1 MGSSIALFRLVVC
14 SFAIAVL
21 SESTTFSQTTV
32 PASAIEGWHEMAK
45 AVETLQFTIRYSDKK
60 EKISNEY
67 FCSIQGSMEKCEF
80 LISDQ
85 LGRSE
90 QVAIQ
95 NGRGFRLSRSG
106 NGKWQLSRIH
116 SPGDRIGQLQ
126 NAVALAKRGF
136 SLHGGATLLDILG
149 NQGFNVLS
157 WRELSDGSGNVEMKV
172 RFNSNKSAGTLVLQP
187 DKRFRV
193 LSVSLLDDGD
203 ANPSVYVNEYKDD
216 SLLTEVVPAR
226 HYFKEY
232 EREWEL
238 VSIFDRTLPSSEFSL
253 SHYGLPD
260 YHEPSRRTNWWL
272 WGFLVSIILT
282 LGVFWKTRGR

>member
-1 MGSSIALFRLVVC
+1 MVPSIALFRLVIC

-21 SESTTFSQTTV
+21 SENTVFSQTKV

-45 AVETLQFTIRYSDKK
+45 AVERLQFTMRYSDKK

-67 FCSIQGSMEKCEF
+67 SCSVQGSMEKCEF
-80 LISDQ
+80 LNSDK

-95 NGRGFRLSRSG
+95 NGRGFRLGRSG
-106 NGKWQLSRIH
+106 NGKWQLSGIH
-116 SPGDRIGQLQ
+116 YPGDRIGQLQ

-136 SLHGGATLLDILG
+136 SLHGSATLLDILE
-149 NQGFNVLS
+149 NPGFNVLN
-157 WRELSDGSGNVEMKV
+157 WRELTDGSGNVEMQV
-172 RFNSNKSAGTLVLQP
+172 RFNLNKSAGTLVLQP

-203 ANPSVYVNEYKDD
+203 PNPSLYVSEYKDD

-226 HYFKEY
+226 HYFMEY

-238 VSIFDRTLPSSEFSL
+238 VSISDRTLPESEFSL

-260 YHEPSRRTNWWL
+260 YVEPSRRTNWWL
-272 WGFLVSIILT
+272 WSFLVSIILM